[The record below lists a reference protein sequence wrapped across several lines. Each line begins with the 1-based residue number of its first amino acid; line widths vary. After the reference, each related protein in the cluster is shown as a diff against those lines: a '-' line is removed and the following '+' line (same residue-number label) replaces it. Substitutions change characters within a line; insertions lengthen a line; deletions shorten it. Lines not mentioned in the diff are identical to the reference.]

1 MISNQQQRL
10 EQPNNDIELSA
21 EQPNE
26 YTDGGDTN
34 ELGKVAIGALV
45 ATLGTLRALAMKN
58 TY

>member
-1 MISNQQQRL
+1 MKL
-10 EQPNNDIELSA
+10 YA

-45 ATLGTLRALAMKN
+45 VLL
-58 TY
+58 